1 MYYDG
6 QYSYSNIASV
16 VYDGNAEIS
25 IYANPATSE
34 VTITTSEPLLMQ
46 IFDVYGRVLK
56 TQDVSKGQ
64 ITVEISE
71 LPTGILIFV
80 VGDQRYKVLKE

>member
-56 TQDVSKGQ
+56 TQDVSEGQ

-80 VGDQRYKVLKE
+80 VGDQRYKVLKQ